1 MWKRQRKQSRT
12 SKEGTH
18 FSHSQTA
25 PSNVLVRLFR
35 LFTIQL
41 IIITNELNLCKA
53 RQKMYPFAI
62 PRENTASMKMNR
74 CSAKDHVHS
83 RGGVQEGRSPGQH
96 PISHCSSRYENTMQI
111 DQPSFVLNLCAPVLF
126 GVKKYADALWEVV
139 KGR

>member
-96 PISHCSSRYENTMQI
+96 PISHCSSRYRHTQCKFTKFCFEPLC
-111 DQPSFVLNLCAPVLF
+111 PSFVWCEEVCRCAL
-126 GVKKYADALWEVV
+126 G
-139 KGR
+139 GG